1 LPSQDVTPLTTEE
14 TARRAKLYGAV
25 GRAVYTCQT
34 LESQLGIIVALLNDN
49 LTLHLDLSQLVAP
62 DDKRTLGQLIRAL
75 GSFKAAPPE
84 AQGTLAAALDA
95 RNRIVHHFFIR
106 NIDAFL
112 YDSVLEAALSALR
125 DDDRKLSACLILVHN
140 VYERLCKALHI
151 DSDKIVVRQYR
162 VHEDGPQ

>member
-1 LPSQDVTPLTTEE
+1 VTPLTPEE
-14 TARRAKLYGAV
+14 TARRTKLYGAV

-34 LESQLGIIVALLNDN
+34 LESQFGMNDN

-75 GSFKAAPPE
+75 GSFEAAPPE
-84 AQGTLAAALDA
+84 AQGILAAALDA
-95 RNRIVHHFFIR
+95 RNRVVHHFFIR

-112 YDSVLEAALSALR
+112 YDNVLEEALSALR
-125 DDDRKLSACLILVHN
+125 DDDRKLSACLILAHN

-151 DSDKIVVRQYR
+151 DSDKIVVGQYR
-162 VHEDGPQ
+162 VHEDVAQ